1 MKINDAYLYIVFF
14 PNQKIL
20 EKTKITTTYAF
31 SIGIQP
37 RRGKNKRPR
46 RSKNG
51 RKKKQQT

>member
-46 RSKNG
+46 RG
-51 RKKKQQT
+51 KKTKPLHS